1 MAPLEHLDIE
11 VRRKSYPAVADSP
24 AVEALRDFRLR
35 VASGEFLCLVGPSG
49 CGKTTLLNLIAGLD
63 EDFEGTVTPSR
74 RASRIG
80 YVFQA
85 PRLLPWRSV
94 FDNVALVLDEASGAS
109 DPGARVLPLLAA
121 TGLADVKAAFPE
133 RLSMGMQRRVAI
145 ARAFAVEPD
154 LLLLDEP
161 FVSLDEATARAM
173 RALLIEVWRA
183 RPTTVI
189 FVTHDLREAIAL
201 ADRIAVLS
209 AAPGRVVA
217 EVAVDLPRQHRD
229 DEAAVER
236 LRAEI
241 RRHTEQVS

>member
-1 MAPLEHLDIE
+1 MAPLADLDIE
-11 VRRKSYPAVADSP
+11 VRRKCFPAVADSP

-35 VASGEFLCLVGPSG
+35 VGSGEFLCLVGPSG

-63 EDFEGTVTPSR
+63 EDFEGVVNPPR
-74 RASRIG
+74 RPTRIG
-80 YVFQA
+80 YVFQT

-94 FDNVALVLDEASGAS
+94 FD
-109 DPGARVLPLLAA
+109 
-121 TGLADVKAAFPE
+121 KAYPE
-133 RLSMGMQRRVAI
+133 RLSIGMQRRVSI

-209 AAPGRVVA
+209 PAPARVVA
-217 EVAVDLPRQHRD
+217 EIPVELPREHRD
-229 DEAAVER
+229 DEAAIER

-241 RRHTEQVS
+241 RLHTEQVS

>member
-1 MAPLEHLDIE
+1 MAPLADLDIE
-11 VRRKSYPAVADSP
+11 VRRKRFPAIADSP

-35 VASGEFLCLVGPSG
+35 VGSGEFVCLVGPSG

-63 EDFEGTVTPSR
+63 EDFEGAVNPPR
-74 RASRIG
+74 RATRIG
-80 YVFQA
+80 YVFQT

-94 FDNVALVLDEASGAS
+94 FDNVALVLGGA

-121 TGLADVKAAFPE
+121 TGLEDFKAAYPE
-133 RLSMGMQRRVAI
+133 RLSIGMQRRVSI

-209 AAPGRVVA
+209 VAPARVVT
-217 EVAVDLPRQHRD
+217 EIPVELPREHRD
-229 DEAAVER
+229 DEAAIEL
-236 LRAEI
+236 LRAEV
-241 RRHTEQVS
+241 RRHTEQVA

>member
-1 MAPLEHLDIE
+1 MAPIADLDIE
-11 VRRKSYPAVADSP
+11 VRRKRFPAVADSP

-35 VASGEFLCLVGPSG
+35 VGAGEFLCLVGPSG

-63 EDFEGTVTPSR
+63 EDFEGAVNPPR
-74 RASRIG
+74 RATRIG
-80 YVFQA
+80 YVFQS

-94 FDNVALVLDEASGAS
+94 FDNVALVLGGAS

-121 TGLADVKAAFPE
+121 TGLEDFQAAYPE
-133 RLSMGMQRRVAI
+133 RLSMGMRRRVSI

-209 AAPGRVVA
+209 PAPARVVA
-217 EVAVDLPRQHRD
+217 EIPVELPREHRD
-229 DEAAVER
+229 DEATIER
-236 LRAEI
+236 PRAEI
-241 RRHTEQVS
+241 RHHTEQVS

>member
-1 MAPLEHLDIE
+1 MAPLADLDIE
-11 VRRKSYPAVADSP
+11 VRRKRFPAVADSP

-35 VASGEFLCLVGPSG
+35 VGSGEFVCLVGPSG

-63 EDFEGTVTPSR
+63 EDFEGAINPPR
-74 RASRIG
+74 RATRIG
-80 YVFQA
+80 YVFQT

-94 FDNVALVLDEASGAS
+94 FDNVALVLGGA

-121 TGLADVKAAFPE
+121 TGLEDFKAAYPE
-133 RLSMGMQRRVAI
+133 RLSIGMQRRVSI

-209 AAPGRVVA
+209 PAPARVVA
-217 EVAVDLPRQHRD
+217 EIPVELPREHRD
-229 DEAAVER
+229 DEAAIER

-241 RRHTEQVS
+241 RHHTEQVS

>member
-1 MAPLEHLDIE
+1 MAPLADLDIE
-11 VRRKSYPAVADSP
+11 VRRKRFPAVADSP

-35 VASGEFLCLVGPSG
+35 VVSGEFLCLVGPSG

-63 EDFEGTVTPSR
+63 EDFEGAINPPR
-74 RASRIG
+74 RATRIG
-80 YVFQA
+80 YVFQT

-94 FDNVALVLDEASGAS
+94 FDNVALVLGGAS

-121 TGLADVKAAFPE
+121 TGLEDFKAAYPE
-133 RLSMGMQRRVAI
+133 RLSMGMRRRVSI

-209 AAPGRVVA
+209 PAPARVVA
-217 EVAVDLPRQHRD
+217 EIPVELPREHRD
-229 DEAAVER
+229 NEAAIER